1 MSDIPAAAKASRRR
15 DPLPARSRVALVH
28 CPDYDPGRLKTSLQR
43 ALNLLGGLP
52 DSIGSPSRVFL
63 KPNVMMPKPLGF
75 PCNTHPEFI
84 RAVVEIVRERGSAV
98 TVGESAAGSQAG
110 LTFTGRALKQSGIE
124 DAAREAGAAVLNLD
138 HDAVVETALP
148 NPIAPVIPIAKSA
161 LDTDLLV
168 LLPKFKT
175 HAFANILTGAVKL
188 CYGTVPGQMKAEFH
202 RRAPK
207 PEPFFSIIRDLF
219 GALAPDLAIF
229 DAVVGMEGD
238 GPSAGDVR
246 PLGFII
252 ASFDPVAADA
262 VAAALVGLDPLRV
275 LTTRLCDEAGLGHG
289 RLADIEVV
297 GENLADAVI
306 HDFKLPKTAVPP
318 AFLYRF
324 LLGLTP
330 TEPDIDPKICS
341 LCRTCSSSCPVG
353 AMSVKDGRITI
364 DRALCIRCFC
374 CAEVC
379 PSQAI
384 KPKHRSRLGKLVAKV
399 ISSRW

>member
-1 MSDIPAAAKASRRR
+1 MPDPCNAAISPRRR
-15 DPLPARSRVALVH
+15 DPLPPRSRVALVR
-28 CPDYDPGRLKTSLQR
+28 CPDYDPGRLKSAVER
-43 ALNLLGGLP
+43 ALDLLGGLP
-52 DSIGSPSRVFL
+52 DSIGSRSRVFL

-84 RAVVEIVRERGSAV
+84 RAFVEIFRARGAAI

-110 LTFTGRALKQSGIE
+110 LTFTGRALKESGIE
-124 DAAREAGAAVLNLD
+124 SAARAAGADVLNLD
-138 HDAVVETALP
+138 HGAVVERVLP
-148 NPIAPVIPIAKSA
+148 NPIVPHIPIAKSA

-175 HAFANILTGAVKL
+175 HAFANIITGAVKL
-188 CYGTVPGQMKAEFH
+188 CYGTVPGQIKAEFH

-219 GALAPDLAIF
+219 GALAPGLAII

-238 GPSAGDVR
+238 GPSAGEER
-246 PLGFII
+246 RLGFLI

-262 VAAALVGLDPLRV
+262 VASALVGLDPLRV
-275 LTTRLCDEAGLGHG
+275 LTTRLCDAAGLGHG
-289 RLADIEVV
+289 RLADIDIAGEDLSGSVV
-297 GENLADAVI
+297 

-330 TEPDIDPKICS
+330 TEPDINPKLCT
-341 LCRTCSSSCPVG
+341 LCRTCSSSCPME
-353 AMSVKDGRITI
+353 AITLKDGRMII
-364 DRALCIRCFC
+364 DRKLCIRCFC

-384 KPKHRSRLGKLVAKV
+384 KPKHRSRLGKVVAKM

>member
-1 MSDIPAAAKASRRR
+1 MSDSSTAALTPRRR
-15 DPLPARSRVALVH
+15 GALPARSRVALVR
-28 CPDYDPGRLKTSLQR
+28 CPDYDPGRLKAAVQR
-43 ALNLLGGLP
+43 AVDLLGGLP
-52 DSIGSPSRVFL
+52 DSIDSRSRVFL

-75 PCNTHPEFI
+75 PCNTHPEFV
-84 RAVVEIVRERGSAV
+84 RAVVDLFRTRDAAV

-110 LTFTGRALKQSGIE
+110 LTFTGRALKESGIE
-124 DAAREAGAAVLNLD
+124 AAARAAGAAVLNLD

-148 NPIAPVIPIAKSA
+148 NPIAPLIPIAKSA

-168 LLPKFKT
+168 LLPKLKT
-175 HAFANILTGAVKL
+175 HAFAAIITGAVKL
-188 CYGTVPGQMKAEFH
+188 CYGTVPGQIKAEFH

-207 PEPFFSIIRDLF
+207 PEPFFSLIRDLF
-219 GALAPDLAIF
+219 GALAPGLAIF

-238 GPSAGDVR
+238 GPSAGEAR
-246 PLGFII
+246 SLGFLI

-262 VAAALVGLDPLRV
+262 VASALVGVDPLRV
-275 LTTRLCDEAGLGHG
+275 ITTRQCDATGLGHG
-289 RLADIEVV
+289 RLADIDIVGEDLAGSVV
-297 GENLADAVI
+297 G
-306 HDFKLPKTAVPP
+306 DFKLPKTAVPP

-330 TEPDIDPKICS
+330 TEPDIDPKICT

-353 AMSVKDGRITI
+353 ALTLKDGRMIV
-364 DRALCIRCFC
+364 DRKLCIRCFC

-379 PSQAI
+379 SSQAI
-384 KPKHRSRLGKLVAKV
+384 KPKHRSRLGRLVARM